1 MPGISVNPFVFQYWE
16 DEKYYPVRVT
26 AISKNNTAV
35 VLFKEY
41 GNHEEVFLDD
51 IRPVGGAG
59 GKNAG
64 GGFIPTTPGL
74 PPAFPQTY

>member
-1 MPGISVNPFVFQYWE
+1 MAKYWE

-41 GNHEEVFLDD
+41 GNHEEVFLNDL
-51 IRPVGGAG
+51 RPSSGVSHGGDG
-59 GKNAG
+59 SHGKNSGSG